1 MNGRPSHPAP
11 SAFGGTGPLVEG
23 AGAALIFIGAYVPWV
38 VSFALFTSVPVRGI
52 QTTYGR
58 ALPIISLVAL
68 GLLAWRW
75 YVTRARWVH
84 LAILALGVAAVTL
97 ALAYT
102 VEVKRNL
109 ARTQQS
115 LARSGQVLPGAVRVD
130 FDVGIYLTVAG
141 GVAMFIGG
149 ILGIRRD
156 RPPHL

>member
-1 MNGRPSHPAP
+1 MGNKSIAG
-11 SAFGGTGPLVEG
+11 LVEG

-68 GLLAWRW
+68 SLLAWRW

-84 LAILALGVAAVTL
+84 LAILALGIAAVTL

-156 RPPHL
+156 RPPHW